1 MTAGEQLIY
10 KLKREA
16 WEQREEGREEGRK
29 DGRKDGRNEEK
40 RETAS
45 NLIKMGMQTDFIAKA
60 TGLSDSEIEEV
71 RKANT

>member
-1 MTAGEQLIY
+1 MMTAGEQLIY

-16 WEQREEGREEGRK
+16 WEQREEGRK
-29 DGRKDGRNEEK
+29 DGQNEEK

-45 NLIKMGMQTDFIAKA
+45 KLIKMGMQTDFVANA
-60 TGLSDSEIEEV
+60 TGLSDSEIEEI

>member
-16 WEQREEGREEGRK
+16 WEQREEGREEGR
-29 DGRKDGRNEEK
+29 NEEK
-40 RETAS
+40 RETSS